1 MCLVTLHL
9 QVISQHG
16 GQVDPAYSNRVTHLL
31 CANQDSDVFKLAIKD
46 QRRVVSAYWLNDV
59 LSKKKMLPPWQA
71 LHLPIKHSEIKPC
84 KNQII
89 CVTNFDGD
97 ERTRIKQMISA
108 IGAKYT
114 GYMTHSNSVLICKKP
129 EGLKYEKA
137 KEWHIPV
144 VNVQWLSDLVIGHYD
159 ALSLPVNT
167 RYLQVGQGDQFLL
180 DLGKVSNLMVGW
192 RNALKIPKELWKKF
206 VPSQKLRPAPGQENN
221 LSTDIKEPPSK
232 RQKLESEDFTGK
244 SGPRVL
250 FTGFP
255 RVYAKKLQMLVLQ
268 LGGNV
273 TENPKMCT
281 HVVAPVVSRTMKFF
295 VAINVCKYVVTKH
308 WIENSLAQNRFLD
321 ENPYWLKDAQAE
333 REMQVN
339 IRESVYRSQNKK
351 LFEGMTFY
359 ITPSVSPPVF
369 DLTNVVESAGGKVVK
384 RRLAAKSI
392 ASHKDDKG
400 NPTYIVVTC
409 ENDIHICKDLIA
421 HKIALYNAEFILTG
435 VMRQKLDF
443 VTFQIDVH

>member
-1 MCLVTLHL
+1 M
-9 QVISQHG
+9 
-16 GQVDPAYSNRVTHLL
+16 P
-31 CANQDSDVFKLAIKD
+31 
-46 QRRVVSAYWLNDV
+46 
-59 LSKKKMLPPWQA
+59 
-71 LHLPIKHSEIKPC
+71 
-84 KNQII
+84 
-89 CVTNFDGD
+89 
-97 ERTRIKQMISA
+97 
-108 IGAKYT
+108 
-114 GYMTHSNSVLICKKP
+114 
-129 EGLKYEKA
+129 
-137 KEWHIPV
+137 
-144 VNVQWLSDLVIGHYD
+144 
-159 ALSLPVNT
+159 
-167 RYLQVGQGDQFLL
+167 
-180 DLGKVSNLMVGW
+180 
-192 RNALKIPKELWKKF
+192 
-206 VPSQKLRPAPGQENN
+206 
-221 LSTDIKEPPSK
+221 
-232 RQKLESEDFTGK
+232 
-244 SGPRVL
+244 
-250 FTGFP
+250 
-255 RVYAKKLQMLVLQ
+255 KKLQMLVLQ

-359 ITPSVSPPVF
+359 ITPGVSPPVF